1 MATVVKSE
9 YEVKQASSLIEI
21 LKKQLLAANIV
32 PELAPELALDTSP
45 DAIANNLIME
55 AKLQAAEKAAAE
67 WKLEKMKLQ
76 KVIGNLKS
84 EIEEYKIQFE
94 EKQLQ
99 SQPNAVAENNPAPAP
114 ATGSGWFKSLTTS
127 NTVSTSAS
135 VAAPSVESLAS
146 IVSVKTVAAV
156 PTTLPTVHVET
167 PNDTP
172 IDKPIEKPVATS
184 SLKSWWS
191 KSTTSQLPTAQPSTQ
206 TNPLSPVSPTP
217 SQGIDAKYIALE
229 QELAALKRELQVAK
243 DSSAKTEDIP
253 VLPEKQSQELEKL
266 KQELIIQNDTLK
278 NASDKNAE
286 LEKQLVIAKEQVE
299 GTNTQLELLQSEL
312 NLKLKS
318 LISGEDLVKSLEA
331 KVTSLIQESAT
342 KESEV
347 FKLENSLAKINAE
360 KENLIAV
367 TQNLQKDVEIQ
378 QKRLD
383 ENILA
388 FNEQA
393 LKINELEIE
402 KKILEASLNTFK
414 GDNLSENPTS
424 SPIESLHAE
433 FQKQTSQLKIEASEV
448 LKRNEAEI
456 NSFKVQLDSLQAEKG
471 DLQSKYDRLQSR
483 KIELESINKS
493 LNVEIESL
501 RSNTESSTGIISE
514 LESAKGTITALQ
526 QEIQKLMKSHEV
538 VSNELQDQITKTTLL
553 ESQVAKMQELN
564 NMSLQKGNEQF
575 TKQILQLGQD
585 LEKKSAEIVATGKK
599 NDVAK
604 QEIEILQKQIKQQKD
619 NSEFLTKSLQDQINE
634 LLESKA
640 ASDKKIRLEMD
651 EKFKAEK
658 VQIEEKFKKEKAE
671 VEEKGKKNVIDC
683 ELKNTKER
691 AALEEGMKKEKT
703 KFNQDLDKLRKEYD
717 TLKTDS
723 AKKDD
728 LNKATTRIKTLETE
742 IATVKS
748 ENQKTI
754 DSLNIK
760 ISELNKEL
768 NASKED
774 SLKLVKVSRE
784 LVALQ
789 TKMEIVMQENEVAHS
804 NYERNLKGVT
814 DKDDLIKKLKS
825 NREELV
831 ANDKLL
837 KATISKLEKEKEAT
851 LLEITALK
859 ARIDSQVQ
867 IVEGAKKNAEGVT
880 EKLSE
885 TLKVLE
891 VQVADLK
898 VENERLELKVEEANA
913 ELTSSTKKSAQMVH
927 NTLTLD
933 KRFTKTAG

>member
-1 MATVVKSE
+1 M
-9 YEVKQASSLIEI
+9 
-21 LKKQLLAANIV
+21 
-32 PELAPELALDTSP
+32 
-45 DAIANNLIME
+45 
-55 AKLQAAEKAAAE
+55 
-67 WKLEKMKLQ
+67 
-76 KVIGNLKS
+76 
-84 EIEEYKIQFE
+84 
-94 EKQLQ
+94 
-99 SQPNAVAENNPAPAP
+99 
-114 ATGSGWFKSLTTS
+114 
-127 NTVSTSAS
+127 
-135 VAAPSVESLAS
+135 
-146 IVSVKTVAAV
+146 
-156 PTTLPTVHVET
+156 
-167 PNDTP
+167 
-172 IDKPIEKPVATS
+172 
-184 SLKSWWS
+184 
-191 KSTTSQLPTAQPSTQ
+191 
-206 TNPLSPVSPTP
+206 
-217 SQGIDAKYIALE
+217 
-229 QELAALKRELQVAK
+229 
-243 DSSAKTEDIP
+243 
-253 VLPEKQSQELEKL
+253 
-266 KQELIIQNDTLK
+266 
-278 NASDKNAE
+278 
-286 LEKQLVIAKEQVE
+286 
-299 GTNTQLELLQSEL
+299 
-312 NLKLKS
+312 
-318 LISGEDLVKSLEA
+318 EA